1 MISSSFCRSVGQVQV
16 RSGQV
21 RSANSGLLAT
31 KKTEQKLTLLEQPS
45 FLAVVLDQMLRSVQ
59 DQTKHG
65 TNFAQRFH
73 LSISSNSNILEWDHS
88 RFLVNQTNSRSKTTT
103 IPCFATTRHARL
115 DYAIKSRF
123 CNRGSITHSS
133 LDFVIEARF
142 SNRAS
147 FL

>member
-1 MISSSFCRSVGQVQV
+1 
-16 RSGQV
+16 
-21 RSANSGLLAT
+21 
-31 KKTEQKLTLLEQPS
+31 
-45 FLAVVLDQMLRSVQ
+45 MLRSVQ

-147 FL
+147 FLHPTLVFKKERKKERKKGRKERRKEGRKKEREKEYCKLKN

>member
-1 MISSSFCRSVGQVQV
+1 
-16 RSGQV
+16 
-21 RSANSGLLAT
+21 
-31 KKTEQKLTLLEQPS
+31 
-45 FLAVVLDQMLRSVQ
+45 MLRSVQ

-142 SNRAS
+142 FTRRL
-147 FL
+147 FLRKKERKKERKKKRKEGKKEGGKEERKRKRILQIKKLII

>member
-1 MISSSFCRSVGQVQV
+1 
-16 RSGQV
+16 
-21 RSANSGLLAT
+21 
-31 KKTEQKLTLLEQPS
+31 
-45 FLAVVLDQMLRSVQ
+45 MLRSVQ

-142 SNRAS
+142 FTRGL
-147 FL
+147 FLRKKERKKEKKEGKKERKEEWREERKKEKKNTAN

>member
-1 MISSSFCRSVGQVQV
+1 
-16 RSGQV
+16 
-21 RSANSGLLAT
+21 
-31 KKTEQKLTLLEQPS
+31 
-45 FLAVVLDQMLRSVQ
+45 MLRSVQ

-73 LSISSNSNILEWDHS
+73 LSISWNSNILEWDHS

-123 CNRGSITHSS
+123 CNRGSIFQSS
-133 LDFVIEARF
+133 LVSLIEARF
-142 SNRAS
+142 FTRGL
-147 FL
+147 FLRKKERKKEKKERKKEGGKKERKRKEYCKLKN

>member
-1 MISSSFCRSVGQVQV
+1 
-16 RSGQV
+16 
-21 RSANSGLLAT
+21 
-31 KKTEQKLTLLEQPS
+31 
-45 FLAVVLDQMLRSVQ
+45 MLRSVQ

-142 SNRAS
+142 FTRGL
-147 FL
+147 FLRKKERKKEKKEGRKEGRKERRKEGRKKEREKEYCKLKN